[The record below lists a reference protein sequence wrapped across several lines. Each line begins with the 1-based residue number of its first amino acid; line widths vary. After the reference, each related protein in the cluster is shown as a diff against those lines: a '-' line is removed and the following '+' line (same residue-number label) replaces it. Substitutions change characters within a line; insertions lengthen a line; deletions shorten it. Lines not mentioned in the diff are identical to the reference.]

1 MKNEVLITIEGEEW
15 SKALDKAFKK
25 IQKTAKVDGFRA
37 GKVPRDMYEKKY
49 GKEPIYHEAME
60 SLVDEAYKKAL
71 DQNKEEL
78 VARPSLDIKKIDD
91 EGITYSFTFVSR
103 PEVTLGDYKK
113 LGVKHEKIEVS
124 DEEIEHEIEH
134 LKQRYVDIVTVDKPI
149 ENGNIAIIDFEGFK
163 DGVPFDGGKAEN
175 YSLEIGSHSFIEG
188 FEDALIGMKKG
199 DSKDIDLRFPDD
211 YHAPELKGQPVVFKV
226 KVNEVKEKKVPEL
239 NEDFYLDLGL
249 EGVNSLETL
258 KEELK
263 NQISARKEHDIENKY
278 VEELLNK
285 ASSNMKVEVPE
296 EMISDELDRIVE
308 QYSNMLSMQGIK
320 LEDFYRMTNS
330 SEEQMR
336 EQMKGEA
343 VNRIKSRLLL
353 EEIAKVENISVTD
366 EMIKE
371 ELTNMS
377 KKYNMKEEEIEK
389 EIGGKSMVEYDIKMR
404 KAMEIL
410 KESN

>member
-60 SLVDEAYKKAL
+60 NLVDEAYKKAL

-113 LGVKHEKIEVS
+113 LGINKEKIEVS
-124 DEEIEHEIEH
+124 DEEIDHEIEH
-134 LKQRYVDIVTVDKPI
+134 LKQKYVDIITVDKPI

-199 DSKDIDLRFPDD
+199 DSKDIDLRFPDN
-211 YHAPELKGQPVVFKV
+211 YHAEELKGQPVVFKV
-226 KVNEVKEKKVPEL
+226 KINEVKEKKIPEL
-239 NEDFYLDLGL
+239 NDDFYLDLGL

-296 EMISDELDRIVE
+296 EMISDELDRIIE
-308 QYSNMLSMQGIK
+308 QYSNMLSMQGIR

-366 EMIKE
+366 EMVKE
-371 ELTNMS
+371 ELTNLS
-377 KKYNMKEEEIEK
+377 KKYNMKEDEIEK
-389 EIGGKSMVEYDIKMR
+389 ELGGKSMVEYDIKMR

-410 KESN
+410 KENN

>member
-1 MKNEVLITIEGEEW
+1 M
-15 SKALDKAFKK
+15 
-25 IQKTAKVDGFRA
+25 
-37 GKVPRDMYEKKY
+37 
-49 GKEPIYHEAME
+49 
-60 SLVDEAYKKAL
+60 
-71 DQNKEEL
+71 
-78 VARPSLDIKKIDD
+78 
-91 EGITYSFTFVSR
+91 
-103 PEVTLGDYKK
+103 
-113 LGVKHEKIEVS
+113 
-124 DEEIEHEIEH
+124 
-134 LKQRYVDIVTVDKPI
+134 
-149 ENGNIAIIDFEGFK
+149 
-163 DGVPFDGGKAEN
+163 PFDGGKAEN

-199 DSKDIDLRFPDD
+199 DSKDIDLRFPDN
-211 YHAPELKGQPVVFKV
+211 YHAEELKGQPVVF
-226 KVNEVKEKKVPEL
+226 N
-239 NEDFYLDLGL
+239 LDLGL

-296 EMISDELDRIVE
+296 EMISDELDRIIE
-308 QYSNMLSMQGIK
+308 QYSNMLSMQGIR

-366 EMIKE
+366 EMVKE
-371 ELTNMS
+371 ELTNVVF
-377 KKYNMKEEEIEK
+377 I
-389 EIGGKSMVEYDIKMR
+389 I
-404 KAMEIL
+404 
-410 KESN
+410 

>member
-37 GKVPRDMYEKKY
+37 GKVPRDMYEKKN

-366 EMIKE
+366 EMVKE

-389 EIGGKSMVEYDIKMR
+389 EIGGKSMIEYDIKMR

>member
-60 SLVDEAYKKAL
+60 NLVDEAYKKAL

-113 LGVKHEKIEVS
+113 LGVNKEKIEVS
-124 DEEIEHEIEH
+124 DEEVDHEIEH
-134 LKQRYVDIVTVDKPI
+134 LKQKYVDIVTVDKSI

-199 DSKDIDLRFPDD
+199 DSKDIDLRFPDN
-211 YHAPELKGQPVVFKV
+211 YHAEELKGQPVVFKV
-226 KVNEVKEKKVPEL
+226 KINEVKEKKIPEL
-239 NEDFYLDLGL
+239 NDDFYLDLGL

-296 EMISDELDRIVE
+296 EMISDELDRIIE
-308 QYSNMLSMQGIK
+308 QYSNMLSMQGIR

-366 EMIKE
+366 EMVKE
-371 ELTNMS
+371 ELTNLS
-377 KKYNMKEEEIEK
+377 KKYNMKEDEIEK
-389 EIGGKSMVEYDIKMR
+389 ELGGKSMVEYDIKMR

-410 KESN
+410 KENN